1 METFF
6 LILAIFFCTLCSAF
20 ASCAEIALFSL
31 STATVRNFARSENSH
46 EQRIAALLK
55 TPRELFVTLFTFNIT
70 ANIFLQ
76 NATSS
81 LFDIHAGWFAKV
93 GISLIVVI
101 LFGELFPKYLALQNN
116 QAIARALIPAIDSLF
131 FILKPIQKLLLRLA
145 APLSRIMF
153 FFLRKDPP
161 ISRDEMQHV
170 LETSH
175 SSGILH
181 VDEMKLV
188 SGYLDLQERLVKDLM
203 RPREEMLVYDI
214 ETPLSHLTHLF
225 VHRECTRIP
234 ICEGDLQQIKGI
246 ISATRY
252 FVERGSIKTP
262 EDLIPFLKA
271 PFFVPESTPVRKL
284 VSQFNQRQEEVA
296 LAVDEYGQV
305 VGLIAYEDLIEV
317 VTGEIVDQ
325 RDPPLRYTRSGDNV
339 VIASGKLDLNELSS
353 LFGIHLE
360 SRTHMQTIGGW
371 LTEQL
376 GDLPKNGTQYEAEGL
391 FFQVLSADPKR
402 IRRLYIRRL
411 QPGETMMSTS
421 PEKTPTEP
429 K

>member
-1 METFF
+1 METILLF
-6 LILAIFFCTLCSAF
+6 LCIVFCTLCSAF
-20 ASCAEIALFSL
+20 ASCAEIAFFSL
-31 STATVRNFARSENSH
+31 SSTTVRTFSKSANSH

-55 TPRELFVTLFTFNIT
+55 SPRELFVTLFTFNIA
-70 ANIFLQ
+70 ANILLQ

-81 LFDIHAGWFAKV
+81 LFDIDAGWLAKV
-93 GISLIVVI
+93 GISLGVVI
-101 LFGELFPKYLALQNN
+101 LFGELFPKYIALQHN
-116 QAIARALIPAIDSLF
+116 QAIARAVVPVIDFLSW
-131 FILKPIQKLLLRLA
+131 ILAPVQQLLLRLA
-145 APLSRIMF
+145 APLSRMMF

-203 RPREEMLVYDI
+203 RPREEMLTYDI
-214 ETPLSHLTHLF
+214 TTPLTQLTHLF
-225 VHRECTRIP
+225 VARQCTRIP
-234 ICEGDLQQIKGI
+234 VCEGDLQQIKGI
-246 ISATRY
+246 ITANRY

-262 EDLIPFLKA
+262 HDLIPFLTP

-284 VSQFNQRQEEVA
+284 LSQFNQREEEVA

-305 VGLIAYEDLIEV
+305 VGLIAHEDLIEV

-325 RDPPLRYTRSGDNV
+325 RDPPLRYTRSGEDV
-339 VIASGKLDLNELSS
+339 IIASGKLDLNELNN

-376 GDLPKNGTQYEAEGL
+376 GDLPKNGTQYNAEGL
-391 FFQVLSADPKR
+391 FFQVLAADPKR

-411 QPGETMMSTS
+411 HPGENVF
-421 PEKTPTEP
+421 PTFLPRELR
-429 K
+429 